1 MKPLRAP
8 LLSRLLPLAAAALA
22 LASGTARAQSLLELY
37 ESARG
42 HDASFVG
49 AKAQFEANLAKANQA
64 LGGILPN
71 IALSTSMT
79 RTYIDFRY
87 DNPALVQQI
96 SPTTPTSI
104 PPRTYGTATGAVV
117 LTQPIYRP
125 AAWAAYRQ
133 GGQQLQ
139 LAAAQYEAA
148 EQDLLVRVSQ
158 AYFDVLNA
166 EDTLSFVQAQKKA
179 VGEQLAAAKRNFEVG
194 ATPITGVRD
203 AQARYDLTVTQEIA
217 ADNDLRVKRL
227 ALDLLVGTTNARPLR
242 LRAAASL
249 VDAPKD
255 SLDQWVST
263 SEASSPLVRQAQI
276 ALEVARLEIDKA
288 VAGHKPTVD
297 AQIAYAGTRNIN
309 GTAINSFDTHV
320 FAPYAQVVM
329 SVPLF
334 SGFTTANRVKETQAL
349 ENKAQ
354 ADLEAA
360 RRSVA
365 QATRSAYLGV
375 MAGLSQVKAYE
386 SAEAST
392 QSSVDANRLGY
403 SVGVNISIDVL
414 NAQSQLFQTK
424 RDLAKARYDLV
435 MTHLKLRQA
444 AGTLTPQDLEP
455 INALLVR

>member
-1 MKPLRAP
+1 MKHPRAS

-22 LASGTARAQSLLELY
+22 LCGPHAHAQSLLALY

-42 HDASFVG
+42 YDASFVG

-71 IALSTSMT
+71 IALSTTAT
-79 RTYIDFRY
+79 RTYLDLRY
-87 DNPALVQQI
+87 DRPEQFLPGTPPA
-96 SPTTPTSI
+96 TTP
-104 PPRTYGTATGAVV
+104 RTFGTYSGAV
-117 LTQPIYRP
+117 LLNQPLYRP

-139 LAAAQYEAA
+139 LAAAQFEAA

-158 AYFDVLNA
+158 AYFDVLNG

-179 VGEQLAAAKRNFEVG
+179 VAEQLAAAKRNFEVG

-203 AQARYDLTVTQEIA
+203 AQARYDLTLTQEIA
-217 ADNDLRVKRL
+217 AENDLRVKRL
-227 ALDLLVGTTNARPLR
+227 ALDLLVGQSNAKPLR
-242 LRAAASL
+242 LRTVGPL

-263 SEASSPLVRQAQI
+263 SEANSPLVRQAQL
-276 ALEVARLEIDKA
+276 ALDVARLEIDKA
-288 VAGHKPTVD
+288 MAGHKPTVD
-297 AQIAYAGTRNIN
+297 AQIAYAGTRNISGN
-309 GTAINSFDTHV
+309 AVSSFDTHV

-334 SGFTTANRVKETQAL
+334 SGYATTNRVKETKAL
-349 ENKAQ
+349 ESKAQ

-424 RDLAKARYDLV
+424 RDLAKARYDLL

-455 INALLVR
+455 INGLLAR

>member
-1 MKPLRAP
+1 M
-8 LLSRLLPLAAAALA
+8 
-22 LASGTARAQSLLELY
+22 
-37 ESARG
+37 
-42 HDASFVG
+42 
-49 AKAQFEANLAKANQA
+49 
-64 LGGILPN
+64 
-71 IALSTSMT
+71 
-79 RTYIDFRY
+79 
-87 DNPALVQQI
+87 
-96 SPTTPTSI
+96 
-104 PPRTYGTATGAVV
+104 
-117 LTQPIYRP
+117 
-125 AAWAAYRQ
+125 
-133 GGQQLQ
+133 
-139 LAAAQYEAA
+139 
-148 EQDLLVRVSQ
+148 RVSQ

-242 LRAAASL
+242 LRGTDKL

-309 GTAINSFDTHV
+309 GTAVSNLDTHV

-334 SGFTTANRVKETQAL
+334 SGFATTNRVKETQAL